1 MKLGMKLGLR
11 APGKLTVTDPATD
24 MEASGL
30 EGRLL
35 SYNVSTQNATSPPH
49 VVQIHRQSCL
59 TVLATIQHVPP
70 RASTLTIKRGARL
83 Q

>member
-1 MKLGMKLGLR
+1 MKLGLR

-24 MEASGL
+24 IEASGL

-49 VVQIHRQSCL
+49 VVQIHRQSFDCPRYNSARTTTPRFNFDDQTGRPI
-59 TVLATIQHVPP
+59 TVNA
-70 RASTLTIKRGARL
+70 
-83 Q
+83 